1 MLSAR
6 FQALLSDAASPRPE
20 RAKTLRPSL
29 LADES
34 GATMVMGIFMAAMLV
49 GMIYYVWGIG
59 GAVVHRERL
68 QDAADTAVFGAA
80 VIEARGMNLIALLNV
95 IMLALAVIAT
105 AMLVAKEIVMWTAI
119 FATIDCLAKLG
130 CCWATGCCIE
140 PCIDAGRH
148 WVDYNDIRG
157 NANDMHD
164 RFDSIVGTLNSVSNG
179 IRRGAPS
186 AAQYLVVRYGTSVY
200 RPTTTAGL
208 ADIMPFVT
216 TLAVE
221 NDPTDYACGDG
232 SWWPGGGGPRGPFTF
247 NQDIPSIFG
256 FGVALGSAAFS
267 AAATR
272 TDGHYGLGLL
282 VGGMIG
288 WNMHRDEYC
297 DGDPDSFMRV
307 PEDDWL
313 GEEPFQVRAGMTG
326 APPFGW
332 TVQGVAVANW
342 GRTEGTTSVLSAIP
356 PSIANS
362 TAIAQAEYYWESED
376 GDVKQE
382 WMFSP
387 RWRARLRRVS
397 LRGIGG
403 PLGVLLSGV
412 GTVLDP
418 LMIH

>member
-6 FQALLSDAASPRPE
+6 FQALLSDAAPPRPE

-68 QDAADTAVFGAA
+68 QDAADTAAFGAA
-80 VIEARGMNLIALLNV
+80 VVEARGMNLIALLNV
-95 IMLALAVIAT
+95 IMLALAIIGT
-105 AMLVAKEIVMWTAI
+105 AMLVAREIVLWTAI
-119 FATIDCLAKLG
+119 FATIDCIAKLG

-140 PCIDAGRH
+140 PCIDMGEH

-157 NANDMHD
+157 DADDWND
-164 RFDSIVGTLNSVSNG
+164 RVSSAISALNTASNG
-179 IRRGAPS
+179 IRRGAPV
-186 AAQYLVVRYGTSVY
+186 AAAGLVLAYGTTVY
-200 RPTTTAGL
+200 RPTTTIGF
-208 ADIMPFVT
+208 ADILPLST

-221 NDPTDYACGDG
+221 NDPTHWACGDDAIIPG
-232 SWWPGGGGPRGPFTF
+232 IMGGTSSWT
-247 NQDIPSIFG
+247 DTPSIFG

-267 AAATR
+267 AAAT
-272 TDGHYGLGLL
+272 DVDAHYGLGLL
-282 VGGMIG
+282 VGGFLG
-288 WNMHRDEYC
+288 WLQHRNEYC

-313 GEEPFQVRAGMTG
+313 GEEPFQVRALMQG

-342 GRTEGTTSVLSAIP
+342 GRTEGTTSILSNIP
-356 PSIANS
+356 PDLANS
-362 TAIAQAEYYWESED
+362 ISLAQAEYYWESED

-397 LRGIGG
+397 LAGVGG
-403 PLGVLLSGV
+403 PLGGIISGIA
-412 GTVLDP
+412 TVLDP

>member
-6 FQALLSDAASPRPE
+6 FQALLSDAAPPRPE

-68 QDAADTAVFGAA
+68 QDAADTAAFGAA
-80 VIEARGMNLIALLNV
+80 VVEARGMNLIALLNV
-95 IMLALAVIAT
+95 IMLALAIIGT
-105 AMLVAKEIVMWTAI
+105 AMLIAKEIVLATAI
-119 FATIDCLAKLG
+119 LATADCIAKLS

-148 WVDYNDIRG
+148 WSDYSDIRG
-157 NANDMHD
+157 DARDWND
-164 RFDSIVGTLNSVSNG
+164 RIESAISGLNSAANG
-179 IRRGAPS
+179 IRRGAPV
-186 AAQYLVVRYGTSVY
+186 AAQGLVLAYGTSIY
-200 RPTTTAGL
+200 RPTTSFGL
-208 ADIMPFVT
+208 ADIMPGST
-216 TLAVE
+216 TLTVE
-221 NDPTDYACGDG
+221 NDPTEWACGDE
-232 SWWPGGGGPRGPFTF
+232 SFVPGFGGTWSFT
-247 NQDIPSIFG
+247 DTPSIFG
-256 FGVALGSAAFS
+256 FGVAAGALAFS

-272 TDGHYGLGLL
+272 TDGHYAIGAVTGLA
-282 VGGMIG
+282 IG
-288 WNMHRDEYC
+288 WLVHRDEYC

-307 PEDDWL
+307 PVDAWL
-313 GEEPFQVRAGMTG
+313 GEEPFQVRAGMYG
-326 APPFGW
+326 DPPFGW

-342 GRTEGTTSVLSAIP
+342 GRTEGTTSILGAIP
-356 PSIANS
+356 PELANS
-362 TAIAQAEYYWESED
+362 ISLAQAEYYWESDD

-397 LRGIGG
+397 LRGVGG
-403 PLGVLLSGV
+403 PLGGLISGIA
-412 GTVLDP
+412 TVLDP